1 MRREK
6 ILAIYDHGTWIG
18 DYRTSDAVDVIGTTK
33 ANLINATN
41 NGYHVKHRYSL
52 ELVDMSLINTDR
64 ELDEF
69 DRVVELIR
77 KLMSRRRKHDTSY

>member
-33 ANLINATN
+33 PNVLNALN
-41 NGYHVKHRYSL
+41 NGYRIKHRYSL
-52 ELVDMSLINTDR
+52 ELVDMSLIKTDW
-64 ELDEF
+64 EIDEF
-69 DRVVELIR
+69 DRVVEILR
-77 KLMSRRRKHDTSY
+77 KLLSKSN

>member
-18 DYRTSDAVDVIGTTK
+18 DYRTSDAVDIIGTTK
-33 ANLINATN
+33 SNLINATN
-41 NGYHVKHRYSL
+41 NGYLVKHRYGL
-52 ELVDMSLINTDR
+52 ELVDTSLIKTDQ

-69 DRVVELIR
+69 DRVAELIR
-77 KLMSRRRKHDTSY
+77 KLMNRRKKNDTSY

>member
-18 DYRTSDAVDVIGTTK
+18 DYRTSDAVDEIGTTK

-41 NGYHVKHRYSL
+41 NGYLVKHRYSL
-52 ELVDMSLINTDR
+52 ELVDMSLIKTDQ

-69 DRVVELIR
+69 DRVVERLKNMLNR
-77 KLMSRRRKHDTSY
+77 HS